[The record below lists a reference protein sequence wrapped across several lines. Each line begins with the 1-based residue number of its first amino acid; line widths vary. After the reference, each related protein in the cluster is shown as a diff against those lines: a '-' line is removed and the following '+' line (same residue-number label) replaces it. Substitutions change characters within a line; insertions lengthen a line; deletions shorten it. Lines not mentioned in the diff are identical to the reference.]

1 MTKKKKIILSIVG
14 IVLLLITQ
22 FISFLFYVQYSTVYF
37 GYEGDQFIERIGGPY
52 HIPLIIMIIAGI
64 GIIIL
69 IVYLIKL
76 SKKK

>member
-52 HIPLIIMIIAGI
+52 HIPLIIMIIAGV
-64 GIIIL
+64 GIVIL
-69 IVYLIKL
+69 IVLLFKINNK
-76 SKKK
+76 S

>member
-22 FISFLFYVQYSTVYF
+22 FISFLFYVEYNTIYF
-37 GYEGDQFIERIGGPY
+37 GYEGDQFVETIGGPY
-52 HIPLIIMIIAGI
+52 WIPFMIMVIAGI
-64 GIIIL
+64 GIIVL
-69 IVYLIKL
+69 IIYLIKL